1 MNLRRLVDASMIL
14 AVAVATGCSSNGT
27 AEDGGSSDSSGAD
40 SGTSGDGGTI
50 GDGGGGDARD
60 GSGGADS
67 ASSDGGGADVG
78 QGDGGEGGGA
88 TCGPFA
94 NGGGPGDGG
103 GQTPSPTMTFFV
115 TSQKNMTGNLGG
127 VAGADMRC
135 QTLAAAVGLGGKTW
149 HAYLSLEHD
158 ANNGNGPTNAR
169 DRIGAG
175 PWFNANG
182 VMLAANVTSL
192 HMRTGDPAVF
202 LDEHANMIN
211 GQWTGSPAP
220 LEHDILTGSNAD
232 GTLAAGKTCLDW
244 TSSLAAP
251 DAGVPDGGELLV
263 ARVGHTDGFGP
274 MCSTATSPNNLP
286 SWNSAHDNAGCNDT
300 APRGGAGRIYCF
312 AIN

>member
-1 MNLRRLVDASMIL
+1 MQIRRLVDASMIL
-14 AVAVATGCSSNGT
+14 AVIVAAACSSNGAAGDGGAGEGSVADGGT
-27 AEDGGSSDSSGAD
+27 GGVDTGGGGSSS
-40 SGTSGDGGTI
+40 
-50 GDGGGGDARD
+50 GGGSGSGGNNTD
-60 GSGGADS
+60 SGGADAPVS
-67 ASSDGGGADVG
+67 E
-78 QGDGGEGGGA
+78 GGEGGEGGVA

-94 NGGGPGDGG
+94 NGGGPDGG

-127 VAGADMRC
+127 IVGADMRC
-135 QTLAAAVGLGGKTW
+135 QTLAAAVGLGSKTW

-158 ANNGNGPTNAR
+158 ATNGNGPTNAR

-175 PWFNANG
+175 PWFNAHG
-182 VMLAANVTSL
+182 VVLAANITAL

-202 LDEHANMIN
+202 LDEHGDMIN

-232 GTLAAGKTCLDW
+232 GTLAVGKTCLDW
-244 TSSLAAP
+244 NSALGP
-251 DAGVPDGGELLV
+251 DAGAPDSGELLV

-312 AIN
+312 AVN